1 MSLVG
6 AAQGLIGTAVV
17 TLLFYG
23 GFRAFMW
30 QMGKVAA
37 LQHKV
42 TVSRQTTVP
51 SVVEQPPA

>member
-6 AAQGLIGTAVV
+6 AAQGIIGTAVV

-23 GFRAFMW
+23 AYRGFMW

-37 LQHKV
+37 MQHRV
-42 TVSRQTTVP
+42 TVSRQAAAP
-51 SVVEQPPA
+51 SVVEPPPA